1 MCYVNEENIFIFLNL
16 TGWSHTYMHITSSYM
31 TDIFINATRQHVS
44 GTISLDMSD
53 QRLILFLH
61 IMKKIQTVLT
71 VECA

>member
-1 MCYVNEENIFIFLNL
+1 
-16 TGWSHTYMHITSSYM
+16 M

-44 GTISLDMSD
+44 GTISLDISD

-61 IMKKIQTVLT
+61 IMTKIQTVLT